1 MFVDTAKVLVRAG
14 KGGNG
19 AVSFR
24 HEKYVDKGG
33 PDGGD
38 GGRGGDVIF
47 LATKDLNT
55 LLNFRYKP
63 ELKAENGG
71 DGSKRNKRGK
81 SGSPLVVKVPMGT
94 LVKRDGKVV
103 ADLTADQQQAVVAR
117 GGDGGFGNAHFTSST
132 RQAPKTAELG
142 EAGEE
147 FEAELE
153 LKLLADVG
161 LVGFPNAG
169 KSTFLSVVSNARPEI
184 ANYEFT
190 TLTPNLGV
198 ADVDD
203 GSILIADIPGLIE
216 GASEGKGLGD
226 QFLRHV
232 ERTAVLLHMI
242 DAYSDDPA
250 EKYQT
255 IRREL
260 EKYSEE
266 LATRP
271 EIIALTKCEG
281 LDDEIIAM
289 QSTALQNVAN
299 GSPVLVISSQT
310 HAGVTELLRLLRREV
325 TEYRAREAELAEEEG
340 DDLPVIAL
348 DAQAVSDAWTVERV
362 VGAESENADE
372 EDAVSFIIHG
382 AKIEKFARRTNFD
395 QFESVN
401 RLRDIMRKMGI
412 THELIRQGAVGE
424 TVVQIGESTP
434 FTLVE
439 Q

>member
-38 GGRGGDVIF
+38 GGRGGDVVF

-103 ADLTADQQQAVVAR
+103 ADLTADQQQAVVAC

-132 RQAPKTAELG
+132 RQAPKMAELG

-169 KSTFLSVVSNARPEI
+169 KSTFLNVVSNARPEI

-226 QFLRHV
+226 QFLRHI

-266 LATRP
+266 LAARP
-271 EIIALTKCEG
+271 EVIALTKCEG

-299 GSPVLVISSQT
+299 GSPVVAISSQT
-310 HAGVTELLRLLRREV
+310 HAGVTELLRLLRHEV
-325 TEYRAREAELAEEEG
+325 TDYRAREAELIEEG

-348 DAQAVSDAWTVERV
+348 DAQAASDAWTVERV
-362 VGAESENADE
+362 VGDEFGGADE
-372 EDAVSFIIHG
+372 EAAIGFIVRG

-424 TVVQIGESTP
+424 TVVQIGESMP

>member
-1 MFVDTAKVLVRAG
+1 MFVDTAKVLIRAG

-38 GGRGGDVIF
+38 GGHGGDVVF

-103 ADLTADQQQAVVAR
+103 ADLTADQQRVVVAR

-132 RQAPKTAELG
+132 RQAPKIAELG

-203 GSILIADIPGLIE
+203 GSVLIADIPGLIE

-281 LDDEIIAM
+281 LDEEIIAM
-289 QSTALQNVAN
+289 QSTALHNVAN
-299 GSPVLVISSQT
+299 GSSVVVISSQT

-325 TEYRAREAELAEEEG
+325 TNYRVREAERTEEEG

-348 DAQAVSDAWTVERV
+348 DAQAASDAWTVERV
-362 VGAESENADE
+362 VGAEPENVDDE
-372 EDAVSFIIHG
+372 EMISFIIHG

-424 TVVQIGESTP
+424 TVVQIGESKP

-439 Q
+439 

>member
-1 MFVDTAKVLVRAG
+1 MFVDIAKVFVRAG

-38 GGRGGDVIF
+38 GGRGGDVVF

-63 ELKAENGG
+63 ELKAENGD
-71 DGSKRNKRGK
+71 DGSKRKKRGK

-103 ADLTADQQQAVVAR
+103 ADLTVDQQQAVVAR

-132 RQAPKTAELG
+132 RQAPKIAELG

-184 ANYEFT
+184 ADYEFT

-203 GSILIADIPGLIE
+203 SSLLIADIPGLIE

-250 EKYQT
+250 AKYQT

-289 QSTALQNVAN
+289 QSTVLQNVAN
-299 GSPVLVISSQT
+299 GSPVVAISSQT
-310 HAGVTELLRLLRREV
+310 HTSVTELLRLLRREV
-325 TEYRAREAELAEEEG
+325 TDYRAREAEMVEEEG
-340 DDLPVIAL
+340 DELPVITL
-348 DAQAVSDAWTVERV
+348 DGQAASDAWTVERV
-362 VGAESENADE
+362 VGAEPENADE
-372 EDAVSFIIHG
+372 EDVVSFIIHG

-412 THELIRQGAVGE
+412 THELIRQGAFGE
-424 TVVQIGESTP
+424 TVVQIGESMP